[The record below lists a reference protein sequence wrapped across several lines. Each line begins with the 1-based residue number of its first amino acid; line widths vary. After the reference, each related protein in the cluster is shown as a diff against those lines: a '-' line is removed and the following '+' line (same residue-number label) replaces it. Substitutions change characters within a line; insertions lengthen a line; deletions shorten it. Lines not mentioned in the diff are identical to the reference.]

1 MTQNPAPSSAPG
13 PVFSA
18 ISSSTRHIYDLLKC
32 IGFMP
37 IANVSISADNIRFS
51 VEDSHSMQ
59 ANVCLTPELFS
70 SYTYTP
76 ATAYLEAGA
85 AGGAPPSSI
94 EQFDLEPDEN
104 NVKFQISL
112 SALLEC
118 LQIFGADGGNN
129 NTGGGGG
136 NNANRPGGTSGI
148 SGRDNIPFGRQQ
160 QPFFGN
166 PNLFEQNSLRL
177 PGTCRFVYQGTGFPL
192 SIILEDAGVTTTCH
206 LTTFVPPSS
215 IDLIPFNRTTLT
227 HKIILKS
234 AFLHDALLE
243 LDHLSP
249 ETLIYSVSPNKKPN
263 FSLSATGI
271 LSSATV
277 DFSSN
282 NKTVMET
289 FLAHEGFV
297 GRYKFGLV
305 RKAMRAMGVA
315 SKVSLRGDGEG
326 VLSMQYLVE
335 VGEKGAPPTFIDF
348 RFLPLNDEDEEYE
361 EEEEGEE
368 GLGGSGGGADDYG
381 DEMME

>member
-1 MTQNPAPSSAPG
+1 MTQDPTPSAAVSG

-37 IANVSISADNIRFS
+37 IASVSISADNIRFS

-59 ANVCLTPELFS
+59 ANVCLTPDLFS
-70 SYTYTP
+70 SYNYTP
-76 ATAYLEAGA
+76 SSVNPDSAAGA
-85 AGGAPPSSI
+85 APPSSA
-94 EQFDLEPDEN
+94 EQFNLESEEEN

-118 LQIFGADGGNN
+118 LQIFGADGSNIGGSGGINN
-129 NTGGGGG
+129 NRQGGGV
-136 NNANRPGGTSGI
+136 
-148 SGRDNIPFGRQQ
+148 SGRDNVPFGRQGG
-160 QPFFGN
+160 PVFGN

-215 IDLIPFNRTTLT
+215 VDLIPFNRTTLT

-249 ETLIYSVSPNKKPN
+249 ETLIYSISPPPKRPN

-271 LSSATV
+271 LSSATI
-277 DFSSN
+277 DFSAN
-282 NKTVMET
+282 NKVVMET
-289 FLAHEGFV
+289 FLVHEEFV

-335 VGEKGAPPTFIDF
+335 VGEKGAAPTFIDF
-348 RFLPLNDEDEEYE
+348 RFLPLNHDEDYE
-361 EEEEGEE
+361 DERGEDEG
-368 GLGGSGGGADDYG
+368 GYSGRDEDDDG

>member
-1 MTQNPAPSSAPG
+1 MTQDPTPSAAAG

-37 IANVSISADNIRFS
+37 IASVSISADNIRFS

-59 ANVCLTPELFS
+59 ANVCLTPDLFS
-70 SYTYTP
+70 SYNYTP
-76 ATAYLEAGA
+76 STIHLESAGA
-85 AGGAPPSSI
+85 APPSSA
-94 EQFDLEPDEN
+94 EQFNLESEEN

-118 LQIFGADGGNN
+118 LQIFGADGSNN
-129 NTGGGGG
+129 SGGGGGGGGG
-136 NNANRPGGTSGI
+136 NNNNRQGGTSI
-148 SGRDNIPFGRQQ
+148 SGRENIPFGRQQ
-160 QPFFGN
+160 GPFFGN
-166 PNLFEQNSLRL
+166 PNLFEQNGLRL
-177 PGTCRFVYQGTGFPL
+177 PGTCRFVYQGDGFPL
-192 SIILEDAGVTTTCH
+192 SIILEDSGVTTTCH
-206 LTTFVPPSS
+206 LTTFIPQSS
-215 IDLIPFNRTTLT
+215 TDLIPFNRTTLT

-249 ETLIYSVSPNKKPN
+249 ETLIYSVSPHKRPN

-282 NKTVMET
+282 NKFVMET
-289 FLAHEGFV
+289 FLVNEGFV

-335 VGEKGAPPTFIDF
+335 VGEKGAAPTFIDF
-348 RFLPLNDEDEEYE
+348 RFLPLNHEEDYEDEEGGEVYSGMDGAE
-361 EEEEGEE
+361 EEE
-368 GLGGSGGGADDYG
+368 DG

>member
-1 MTQNPAPSSAPG
+1 MTQDPTPSAAPG

-37 IANVSISADNIRFS
+37 IASVSISADNIRFS

-59 ANVCLTPELFS
+59 ESA
-70 SYTYTP
+70 
-76 ATAYLEAGA
+76 
-85 AGGAPPSSI
+85 GAPPPSSA
-94 EQFDLEPDEN
+94 EQFNLESEEN

-118 LQIFGADGGNN
+118 LQIFGADGSNN
-129 NTGGGGG
+129 SGGGGGGGG
-136 NNANRPGGTSGI
+136 NNNNRQGGTSI
-148 SGRDNIPFGRQQ
+148 SGRENIPFGRQQ
-160 QPFFGN
+160 GPFFGN
-166 PNLFEQNSLRL
+166 PNLFEQNGLRL
-177 PGTCRFVYQGTGFPL
+177 PGTCRFVYQGDGFPL
-192 SIILEDAGVTTTCH
+192 SIILEDSGVTTTCH
-206 LTTFVPPSS
+206 LTTFIPQSS
-215 IDLIPFNRTTLT
+215 TDLIPFNRTTLT
-227 HKIILKS
+227 HKTILKS

-249 ETLIYSVSPNKKPN
+249 ETLIYSVSPHKRPN

-282 NKTVMET
+282 NKFVMET
-289 FLAHEGFV
+289 FLVNEGFV

-335 VGEKGAPPTFIDF
+335 VGEKGAAPTFIDF
-348 RFLPLNDEDEEYE
+348 RFLPLNHEEDYEDEEGGEGYSGMDGAE
-361 EEEEGEE
+361 EDE
-368 GLGGSGGGADDYG
+368 DG